1 MLARS
6 TTSSTSPPRRAR
18 RIIYA
23 WGRETLDVGSAGTK
37 NTLELARKYR
47 AGFLHA
53 STSECYG
60 DPDVH
65 PQPESY
71 WGHVN
76 PIGPR
81 SVYDEAKRF
90 SEAIVTAYHRY
101 YDVDIHMVRIFN
113 TYGPRLQ
120 PSDGRVISN
129 LMMQAIQGEDLTIY
143 GDGSQTRSF
152 CYVSDLI
159 AGILLLSRSEE
170 HSPVNIGNPEEWT
183 IAECAQAVLE
193 VTGSRSEIRHEPL
206 PQDDPTRRRPDITKA
221 RELLGW
227 SPRSRCGR
235 VLRSRSI
242 TFDRRETARKRFRL
256 IYNRDGAL
264 ITAPGEKLLNDS
276 SPVLVTGGAG
286 FIGSNFILDWLER
299 DGSPILNL
307 DKLTYAGNL
316 QNLVSVEGKPAYSFE
331 QGDICDR
338 ALVDALLR
346 RHHPRAIVHFAAESH
361 VDRSLVGPEAFIQ
374 TNIFGTFCL
383 LEAARAYLA
392 ELPAKERAGFRFL
405 HVSTDE
411 VYGTLGPGDAAF
423 EETTAYAPNSPYAAS
438 KAASDHLVRS
448 YVHSYGFPAITSNCS
463 NNYGPYQFP
472 EKSLPL
478 MIQTPPPASG
488 CRSME
493 MDGRFG
499 TGST

>member
-1 MLARS
+1 MRGTETLTTQRVLVTGAAGFLGSHLCDALLGEGHNVVGVDNFS
-6 TTSSTSPPRRAR
+6 TGRPVNLDHLGKDSRFTLIEQDICKPFDVGAVDYIFNFASPASPADYLRL
-18 RIIYA
+18 
-23 WGRETLDVGSAGTK
+23 GPETLDVGSAGTK

-221 RELLGW
+221 RELLGM
-227 SPRSRCGR
+227 
-235 VLRSRSI
+235 
-242 TFDRRETARKRFRL
+242 
-256 IYNRDGAL
+256 GA
-264 ITAPGEKLLNDS
+264 
-276 SPVLVTGGAG
+276 
-286 FIGSNFILDWLER
+286 
-299 DGSPILNL
+299 
-307 DKLTYAGNL
+307 
-316 QNLVSVEGKPAYSFE
+316 Q
-331 QGDICDR
+331 DR
-338 ALVDALLR
+338 AAAGSCALARLLSI
-346 RHHPRAIVHFAAESH
+346 AGKQLES
-361 VDRSLVGPEAFIQ
+361 G
-374 TNIFGTFCL
+374 
-383 LEAARAYLA
+383 
-392 ELPAKERAGFRFL
+392 
-405 HVSTDE
+405 
-411 VYGTLGPGDAAF
+411 
-423 EETTAYAPNSPYAAS
+423 
-438 KAASDHLVRS
+438 
-448 YVHSYGFPAITSNCS
+448 
-463 NNYGPYQFP
+463 
-472 EKSLPL
+472 
-478 MIQTPPPASG
+478 SG
-488 CRSME
+488 SFTIAMAC
-493 MDGRFG
+493 
-499 TGST
+499 